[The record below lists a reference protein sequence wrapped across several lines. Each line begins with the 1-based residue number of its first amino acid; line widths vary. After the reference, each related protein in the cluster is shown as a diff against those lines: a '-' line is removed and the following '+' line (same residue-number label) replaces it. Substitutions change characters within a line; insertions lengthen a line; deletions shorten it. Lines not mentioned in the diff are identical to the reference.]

1 MVRFC
6 ISRQTN
12 KRIQDAQLYN
22 QASQLLVCSALQ
34 CSRAPAVQLA
44 NCSVSQAGGRQQA
57 AGSRR
62 QSTGQQATQI
72 KSIKNNKKMPA
83 VKSK

>member
-12 KRIQDAQLYN
+12 ERIQDAQLYN

-34 CSRAPAVQLA
+34 CSRASAVQLA
-44 NCSVSQAGGRQQA
+44 NCSVSQAGGRRQA
-57 AGSRR
+57 AGGSQLANRR
-62 QSTGQQATQI
+62 RKLKA
-72 KSIKNNKKMPA
+72 
-83 VKSK
+83 